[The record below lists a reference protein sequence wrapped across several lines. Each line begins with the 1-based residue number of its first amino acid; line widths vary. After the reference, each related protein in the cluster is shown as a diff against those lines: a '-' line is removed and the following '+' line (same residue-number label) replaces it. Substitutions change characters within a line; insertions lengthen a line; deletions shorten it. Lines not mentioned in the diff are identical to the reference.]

1 MSEVDNGI
9 HFPNTSQGVSS
20 DRSTGRVK
28 WFNNKSGYGFVTVTS
43 TIQEGTD
50 IFVHH
55 SAIKVLKEQYR
66 YLVQGEYVEFT
77 LSEVSGKE
85 HAWQA
90 SDVSGINGGK
100 LMCETRL
107 ENRSTK
113 EGSRELDGDRG
124 ASPTKSRVR
133 SHGRGPREGE
143 EWMLIRRRVSR
154 GEQQHTPTQRQT
166 IHTRPPRTE

>member
-1 MSEVDNGI
+1 MSEVDAGV
-9 HFPNTSQGVSS
+9 HFPNTSQGVAG

-43 TIQEGTD
+43 SEKEGPD

-55 SAIKVLKEQYR
+55 SSIKVDKEQYR

-85 HAWQA
+85 HTWQA
-90 SDVSGINGGK
+90 ADVSGINGGS

-107 ENRSTK
+107 ESRSSK
-113 EGSRELDGDRG
+113 DVSSRSRETTSDQVT
-124 ASPTKSRVR
+124 SPTKSRVR

-154 GEQQHTPTQRQT
+154 GEQTQSVR
-166 IHTRPPRTE
+166 TRPPRTD

>member
-1 MSEVDNGI
+1 MSEVDTGI
-9 HFPNTSQGVSS
+9 HFPNTSQGVTAT
-20 DRSTGRVK
+20 RSTGRVK

-43 TIQEGTD
+43 SVQEGTD

-55 SAIKVLKEQYR
+55 SAIKVEKEQYR

-77 LSEVSGKE
+77 LSEVSDKE
-85 HAWQA
+85 HSWQA
-90 SDVSGINGGK
+90 ADVSGINGGK

-107 ENRSTK
+107 ENRTSK
-113 EGSRELDGDRG
+113 ESSSRSRDTEGERIT
-124 ASPTKSRVR
+124 SPTKNRVR

-154 GEQQHTPTQRQT
+154 GEQAQT
-166 IHTRPPRTE
+166 VRTRPPRTE

>member
-1 MSEVDNGI
+1 MSEVDTGI

-43 TIQEGTD
+43 KVQEGTD

-55 SAIKVLKEQYR
+55 SAVKVGQEQYR

-77 LSEVSGKE
+77 LSEVTDKE
-85 HAWQA
+85 HKWQA
-90 SDVSGINGGK
+90 SNVSGINGGK

-107 ENRSTK
+107 ENRTTK
-113 EGSRELDGDRG
+113 DVASRSEADDTASHVKHRPRLRG
-124 ASPTKSRVR
+124 P
-133 SHGRGPREGE
+133 GPREGE
-143 EWMLIRRRVSR
+143 EWMLVRRKIAPSD
-154 GEQQHTPTQRQT
+154 QQPQT
-166 IHTRPPRTE
+166 IRTRPPRAS